1 MPKVASSWFFISR
14 VYSTRKCKK
23 TSVMSQNEV
32 ELKKGTFPLNY
43 MGWLTFSF
51 FFFLNSFSGGKCR
64 DLARVPKNHHYVV
77 YGLYFDPMTPPFLG
91 VLKSQSRTSAHLG
104 SIPGRVSYSTPAPF
118 WRLYMQYTQL
128 GISHWGTRGSPR
140 ADSWT
145 FCLYWQ
151 KAVGPG
157 IKTHHPPPQLRSN
170 V

>member
-1 MPKVASSWFFISR
+1 M
-14 VYSTRKCKK
+14 STVLHYLSYCWRKFLLL
-23 TSVMSQNEV
+23 VV
-32 ELKKGTFPLNY
+32 F
-43 MGWLTFSF
+43 LTFWF
-51 FFFLNSFSGGKCR
+51 QLLFWKHLRKVWLPDRGAHPPRDFFLSVGKCR
-64 DLARVPKNHHYVV
+64 DLAGVTKNHHYIVH
-77 YGLYFDPMTPPFLG
+77 GPYFDPMTPPLG
-91 VLKSQSRTSAHLG
+91 VLKSESRTSTHLG

-157 IKTHHPPPQLRSN
+157 IRTHHPPPQLKSN